1 MTGIGHPK
9 SGDAPASAT
18 IYGDLNLRRLWFEFI
33 RRRAAYRAAWE
44 RYQPVYEAFIAEL
57 PNCPDD
63 VRPGDHMRAHNWLWH
78 KHGLEHLWNT
88 WNSANEAME
97 EVFASILGVEAEGLL
112 GIGIKLAALPI
123 EFELDAE
130 DLERARAA
138 VLLDIERLLGI
149 GLEEAAVSPMPAPMP
164 DPIFAAI
171 EDHQAKLEAVRALTS
186 QADNLQTPPPPG
198 GSPEL
203 AAALAACIAARKM
216 LISTVPTTL
225 AGVVAALSHINEQS
239 AWPGA
244 FLFDKAE
251 SHRFTRSLELATR
264 KLSAMQS

>member
-9 SGDAPASAT
+9 SDVAPAPAAIS
-18 IYGDLNLRRLWFEFI
+18 GDLTLRRLWFEFN
-33 RRRAAYRAAWE
+33 RRRAAYRTAWE
-44 RYQPVYEAFIAEL
+44 RYQPVYETFIAEL
-57 PNCPDD
+57 PDCPDD

-78 KHGLEHLWNT
+78 KHGLEHLWDT

-97 EVFASILGVEAEGLL
+97 EMFASILAVEAEGLL

-138 VLLDIERLLGI
+138 VLLDIERLLGT
-149 GLEEAAVSPMPAPMP
+149 GLEEAATSPMPAAMP

-171 EDHQAKLEAVRALTS
+171 QDHQAKLEAVRARTS
-186 QADNLQTPPPPG
+186 QADNLQTPPAPA

-203 AAALAACIAARKM
+203 AAALAASIAARKM

-225 AGVVAALSHINEQS
+225 AGIVAVLSYVNKQP

-251 SHRFTRSLELATR
+251 SRRFMRSLELAAQ
-264 KLSAMQS
+264 KLSAMQP